1 MLAHPASL
9 VQLQLPPVA
18 VEPLVLAQPGPQVQL
33 PPVAVEPPVVAQPAP
48 REQEHVQEQ
57 PVAEKVLEI
66 EQPASFLRA
75 GETYTEMEHD
85 GDRGRVHDD
94 IELQGDNAPTID
106 SSPLPAAGPQ
116 PDPAIFIDKTHGT
129 LNFSTESTIQQPT
142 ADPQKWVKVL
152 EMLDRGTN
160 QRKRG
165 GPSFTVRLADGST
178 LTGQSDPRF
187 EHDATLSEVT
197 KVERQALIDAFQ
209 SSSRTRK
216 RKF

>member
-1 MLAHPASL
+1 M
-9 VQLQLPPVA
+9 
-18 VEPLVLAQPGPQVQL
+18 
-33 PPVAVEPPVVAQPAP
+33 
-48 REQEHVQEQ
+48 
-57 PVAEKVLEI
+57 
-66 EQPASFLRA
+66 
-75 GETYTEMEHD
+75 
-85 GDRGRVHDD
+85 HDD